1 MNNYQ
6 ELAPVKVPES
16 PDYLMF
22 TLQAMTS
29 AEAKKKWRAAIK
41 KAWQNRCA
49 YCNQPPIDDKS
60 LTIDHVRPKS
70 KGGANNTKNC
80 IPACRQ
86 CNHEKGSLEWR
97 EWYRL
102 QPNYSLFNELR
113 ILNWLE
119 NGTVG
124 DFYDEKDSE
133 WLDSTL
139 ETLFNELQ

>member
-1 MNNYQ
+1 MNIYQ
-6 ELAPVKVPES
+6 ELAPLQVPES

-29 AEAKKKWRAAIK
+29 AEAKKQWRAAIK
-41 KAWQNRCA
+41 KAWHNRCA

-70 KGGANNTKNC
+70 KGGTDKTTNC
-80 IPACRQ
+80 IPACRR

-102 QPNYSLFNELR
+102 QPNYSLLNEIR
-113 ILNWLE
+113 ILSWLE
-119 NGTVG
+119 TGQVS
-124 DFYDEKDSE
+124 DYYDSGDSE
-133 WLDSTL
+133 WLDDYLS
-139 ETLFNELQ
+139 ELSDL